1 MAAPGKRASEG
12 FLGALHEAFAQ
23 QLLAKLQ
30 SGECTAADLNVIR
43 AFLKDNGIECLPEHN
58 DTMKGILDSL
68 PSSDEMDDVSDCRF
82 LS

>member
-1 MAAPGKRASEG
+1 MAAPGKRASES
-12 FLGALHEAFAQ
+12 FLGALHEAFAH
-23 QLLAKLQ
+23 QLLEKLQ

-43 AFLKDNGIECLPEHN
+43 AFLKDNGIECLPENN

-68 PSSDEMDDVSDCRF
+68 PSSDDMDDVSGCRF